1 MIFYI
6 CSHPN
11 LIPMKKHTTIFLL
24 ILCTTM
30 ALAQKKEK
38 IKGSKTVTTEQKVIG
53 IFNVLEISDNIEVYL
68 EKAEKPELKIEADDN
83 LHAILNFDLIKDT
96 LRVTTSKEATK
107 YKKLMV
113 RINYTNDLKKVISK
127 NEAEVNAI
135 QELQLDDITIQTL
148 GNSKFYMNVNA
159 KNFLLLS
166 DEKSKV
172 ELNLKSEMAKII
184 LSKEAYLK
192 SLINSTDLDFDIY
205 QKSRANIEG
214 DVTNA
219 KIRVDNNAIFT
230 GNKLTAKNAII
241 ISENNSKATINAV
254 ETAVIE
260 AGDKSEIKLI
270 GNPKIEIKKFTEEA
284 KLMKGLK

>member
-172 ELNLKSEMAKII
+172 ELNLKSGMAKII

-230 GNKLTAKNAII
+230 GNKLTAKNAIV

-254 ETAVIE
+254 ETATIE

-270 GNPKIEIKKFTEEA
+270 GNPKIEIKKLTEEA

>member
-1 MIFYI
+1 
-6 CSHPN
+6 
-11 LIPMKKHTTIFLL
+11 MKKRTIIFLF

-30 ALAQKKEK
+30 VLAQKKEK

-96 LRVTTSKEATK
+96 LRITTSKEATK

-172 ELNLKSEMAKII
+172 ELNLKSGMAKII

-219 KIRVDNNAIFT
+219 KIRVDNNAVFT
-230 GNKLTAKNAII
+230 GNKLTAKNAIV

-254 ETAVIE
+254 ETATIE

-270 GNPKIEIKKFTEEA
+270 GNPKIEIKKLTEEA

>member
-1 MIFYI
+1 
-6 CSHPN
+6 
-11 LIPMKKHTTIFLL
+11 
-24 ILCTTM
+24 M

-53 IFNVLEISDNIEVYL
+53 IFNVLEISDNIEAYL

-96 LRVTTSKEATK
+96 LRVTTSKEAIK

-184 LSKEAYLK
+184 LSKEASLK
-192 SLINSTDLDFDIY
+192 SLINATDLDFDIY

-219 KIRVDNNAIFT
+219 KIRVDNNAVFI
-230 GNKLTAKNAII
+230 GNKLTSKNAIVI
-241 ISENNSKATINAV
+241 AENNSKATINAV
-254 ETAVIE
+254 ETATIE

-284 KLMKGLK
+284 KIIKGLK

>member
-11 LIPMKKHTTIFLL
+11 RIPMKKHTTIFLL

-38 IKGSKTVTTEQKVIG
+38 INGSKTVTTEQKVIG
-53 IFNVLEISDNIEVYL
+53 TFRVLEISDNIEVYL

-107 YKKLMV
+107 YRKLMV

-184 LSKEAYLK
+184 LSKEASLK
-192 SLINSTDLDFDIY
+192 SLINATELDFDIY

-230 GNKLTAKNAII
+230 GNKLTAKNAIV
-241 ISENNSKATINAV
+241 ISENNSKATINAI
-254 ETAVIE
+254 ETATIE

-284 KLMKGLK
+284 KLMKALK

>member
-1 MIFYI
+1 
-6 CSHPN
+6 
-11 LIPMKKHTTIFLL
+11 MKKHTTIFLL

-219 KIRVDNNAIFT
+219 KIRVDNNAVFT

>member
-11 LIPMKKHTTIFLL
+11 RIKMKKHTTIFLL

-172 ELNLKSEMAKII
+172 ELNLKSGMAKII

-219 KIRVDNNAIFT
+219 KIRVDNNAVFT

>member
-1 MIFYI
+1 
-6 CSHPN
+6 
-11 LIPMKKHTTIFLL
+11 MKKHTTIFLL
-24 ILCTTM
+24 ILSTTL

-53 IFNVLEISDNIEVYL
+53 LFNVLEISDNLEVYL
-68 EKAEKPELKIEADDN
+68 EKGEKPEIKIEADTN
-83 LHAILNFDLIKDT
+83 LHDILNFDLIKDT
-96 LRVTTSKEATK
+96 LRVTTSKEATN
-107 YKKLMV
+107 YKKLVV
-113 RINYTNDLKKVISK
+113 RITYTNDLKKVISK
-127 NEAEVNAI
+127 NEAEINAI

-184 LSKEAYLK
+184 LSKEASLK

-205 QKSRANIEG
+205 QKSNANIEG

-219 KIRVDNNAIFT
+219 KIRVDNNSIFT
-230 GNKLTAKNAII
+230 GNKLTAKNAIVI
-241 ISENNSKATINAV
+241 AENNSKVSINPV
-254 ETAVIE
+254 ETVTIE
-260 AGDKSEIKLI
+260 ASDKAEIKLI

-284 KLMKGLK
+284 KLIKALK

>member
-6 CSHPN
+6 CSYPN
-11 LIPMKKHTTIFLL
+11 RIQMKKHTTIFLL

-96 LRVTTSKEATK
+96 LRITTSKEATK
-107 YKKLMV
+107 YRKLMV

-127 NEAEVNAI
+127 NEAVVNAI

-172 ELNLKSEMAKII
+172 ELNLKSGMAKII

-230 GNKLTAKNAII
+230 GNKLTAKNAIV

-254 ETAVIE
+254 ETATIE

>member
-6 CSHPN
+6 CRHPN
-11 LIPMKKHTTIFLL
+11 RIQMKKRTIIFLF

-30 ALAQKKEK
+30 VLAQKKEK

-96 LRVTTSKEATK
+96 LRITTSKEATK

-172 ELNLKSEMAKII
+172 ELNLKSGMAKII

-219 KIRVDNNAIFT
+219 KIRVDNNAVFT
-230 GNKLTAKNAII
+230 GNKLTAKNAIV

-254 ETAVIE
+254 ETATIE

-270 GNPKIEIKKFTEEA
+270 GNPKIEIKKLTEEA

>member
-6 CSHPN
+6 CSYPN
-11 LIPMKKHTTIFLL
+11 RIQMKKHTAIFLL

-53 IFNVLEISDNIEVYL
+53 TFRVLEISDNIEVYL

-107 YKKLMV
+107 YRKLMV

-127 NEAEVNAI
+127 NTAEVNAI

-184 LSKEAYLK
+184 LSKEASLK
-192 SLINSTDLDFDIY
+192 SLINATELDFDIY
-205 QKSRANIEG
+205 QKSHANIEG

-219 KIRVDNNAIFT
+219 KIRVDNNAVFI
-230 GNKLTAKNAII
+230 GNKLTAKNASVIA
-241 ISENNSKATINAV
+241 ENNSKTTINAV
-254 ETAVIE
+254 ETATIE

-284 KLMKGLK
+284 KLMKALK

>member
-219 KIRVDNNAIFT
+219 KIRVDNNAVFT